1 MKVTTE
7 GVKINNKECSI
18 AFWFDPEDY
27 SRLLEHGIKPAST
40 LIVNPPLQAYE
51 VVKQPLQHT
60 LEYAE
65 LLTKIGNAAVEW
77 ADDFLSDNDP
87 CTMEALRSAAYSEA
101 CQMFDGEDA
110 TILKAGN
117 PTEYEH
123 EVLITTY
130 VISAIQ
136 YAQQHTVIR

>member
-27 SRLLEHGIKPAST
+27 RRLLDHGIKPAST

-51 VVKQPLQHT
+51 IVKQDVAHT
-60 LEYAE
+60 VEYAD
-65 LLTKIGNAAVEW
+65 LLAQISNVAVEW
-77 ADDFLSDNDP
+77 VEEFLEGKDVV
-87 CTMEALRSAAYSEA
+87 TMESLRRVAYSAA
-101 CQMFDGEDA
+101 CQMFDGEDGA
-110 TILKAGN
+110 ILKNGEM
-117 PTEYEH
+117 TEYEH

-136 YAQQHTVIR
+136 YAQQHTVVG